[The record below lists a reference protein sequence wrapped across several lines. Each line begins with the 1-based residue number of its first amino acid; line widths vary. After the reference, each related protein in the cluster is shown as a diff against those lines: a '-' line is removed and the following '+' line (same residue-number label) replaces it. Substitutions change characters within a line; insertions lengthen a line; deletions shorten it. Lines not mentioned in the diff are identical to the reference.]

1 MAKATKKNTPRIKK
15 PKKVK
20 RLTRNQQI
28 KLLTAEILG
37 WCRVEKTR
45 SKRWIYTSH
54 NNSEKAKNSEAVT
67 KLMEQYDFG
76 LQYTL

>member
-1 MAKATKKNTPRIKK
+1 MSKATKKKAHK

-20 RLTRNQQI
+20 RLTPNQNI